1 MIKPGKYNITA
12 YQGATYDLNLTWTI
26 GGTAVNLTNYS
37 AAMQV
42 RTSTDSTAT
51 VFSLTNGTGITLGGT
66 AGTIDVTI
74 GATAMASAAPGQYV
88 YDLELNS
95 GGTITRLIQG
105 TFQVQAEVTR

>member
-42 RTSTDSTAT
+42 RTAANSTAT

-66 AGTIDVTI
+66 AGTIAI
-74 GATAMASAAPGQYV
+74 NISSESMGAASPGQYV
-88 YDLELNS
+88 YDLELDS
-95 GGTITRLIQG
+95 GATVTRLIQG
-105 TFQVQAEVTR
+105 TFQIQAEVTR